1 MKEKIKIGDILYRSK
16 GAVEHAGAYF
26 GSSKVIHN
34 SPDGN
39 VQTCSIEQFSD
50 GKTIKVK
57 MSKLSLTQEE
67 DFLQRAKLAL
77 TKTNKYN
84 PVIFNCEH
92 LVSEILD
99 GVRSSPQIK
108 GTVIGGTVGTLI
120 AASSNSK
127 HSWFFALAGGL
138 IGCSLVNSQRKYDH
152 VI

>member
-1 MKEKIKIGDILYRSK
+1 MKEKMKIGDILYRSK

-26 GSSKVIHN
+26 GNGKVIHN

-57 MSKLSLTQEE
+57 MSKLSSTQEDE
-67 DFLQRAKLAL
+67 FLQRAKQVL
-77 TKTNKYN
+77 TKPHTYN
-84 PVIFNCEH
+84 PVTFNCEH
-92 LVSEILD
+92 LVSEVLN

-120 AASSNSK
+120 AASTNSK
-127 HSWFFALAGGL
+127 HSWCFIFAGALL
-138 IGCSLVNSQRKYDH
+138 GCSLVNSQRKYDH
-152 VI
+152 AI